1 MKYKK
6 LLYLAPILIVL
17 SFFIFSQ
24 ASFAQGG
31 IIPTPTGGRG
41 EGDYT
46 LTDIMS
52 TGILVSDLILGLV
65 GSLSLLMFVIGGV
78 MFMVSAGSSDK
89 IGKAKN
95 LIVAAV
101 VGLLIVF
108 SSYLIIKFT
117 LSSINSKEQFDGVI
131 KSSTETTENSYALSS
146 YKL

>member
-65 GSLSLLMFVIGGV
+65 GSLSLLMFVIGE
-78 MFMVSAGSSDK
+78 
-89 IGKAKN
+89 IGRASCRER
-95 LIVAAV
+95 V
-101 VGLLIVF
+101 
-108 SSYLIIKFT
+108 
-117 LSSINSKEQFDGVI
+117 
-131 KSSTETTENSYALSS
+131 
-146 YKL
+146 